1 MKSITAVA
9 SVAALFA
16 QTALA
21 QLDPI
26 VVKGSKFFYGG
37 NGTQFFIKGV
47 AYQRMYRQLYRVE
60 TILRV
65 AQRNIA
71 PTAQHPPP
79 RNTRILSPMP
89 NDADKTSH

>member
-9 SVAALFA
+9 GVAALFA

-37 NGTQFFIKGV
+37 NGTQFFIKGI
-47 AYQRMYRQLYRVE
+47 AYQR
-60 TILRV
+60 T
-65 AQRNIA
+65 
-71 PTAQHPPP
+71 
-79 RNTRILSPMP
+79 
-89 NDADKTSH
+89 